1 MNRQQN
7 IARVAPH
14 NDTEF
19 RNKTNRQDRKENGT
33 KLVQLV
39 YKYVHEKVEHRSVN
53 FVTRWE
59 W

>member
-1 MNRQQN
+1 MLPGG
-7 IARVAPH
+7 APH
-14 NDTEF
+14 NDTEL

-39 YKYVHEKVEHRSVN
+39 YKYVHEKVEHRAVD